1 MLTNNKSRI
10 STTIVRRSIFRNFL
24 KPLFVLIF
32 SNYSFDLG
40 KKITFVK
47 IFTFDFLRSTVKY
60 KSKFAP
66 FMHSEEVFILAIES
80 SCDDTAAAVLRNDV
94 VLSNVVARQSIHEE
108 YGGVVPELASRAHQ
122 QNIVPVIDVAL
133 KKANITKNQL
143 SAIAF
148 TQGPGLMG
156 SLLVGSSFA
165 KSLAMA
171 LNIPLIAV
179 NHMHAHILAHFIDEE
194 GFDKPEFPFLALT
207 ISGGHTQ
214 IVKVNDF
221 FNMEI
226 IGETTDDAVGEAF
239 DKTAKI
245 LGFPYPGGPLI
256 DQYAKDGNPK
266 KFAFTKPRIPGLNF
280 SFSGLKT
287 QILYFVQ
294 KNVLEN
300 PNFIEEN
307 KADICASVQ
316 HTIIEIL
323 MDKLKLAV
331 AETGIRQIAIGGGV
345 SANTGIRQTLK
356 DAENKYGWKTFVPKF
371 EYTTDNAAM
380 IGIVGYQ
387 KYLHDK
393 FSDANVVSKARIEF

>member
-1 MLTNNKSRI
+1 MQQQ
-10 STTIVRRSIFRNFL
+10 
-24 KPLFVLIF
+24 
-32 SNYSFDLG
+32 
-40 KKITFVK
+40 
-47 IFTFDFLRSTVKY
+47 
-60 KSKFAP
+60 A
-66 FMHSEEVFILAIES
+66 VFILAIES
-80 SCDDTAAAVLRNDV
+80 SCDDTAAAVLQNDK
-94 VLSNVVARQSIHEE
+94 VLSNVVANQLIHNE

-122 QNIVPVIDVAL
+122 QNIVPVIDAAL
-133 KKANITKNQL
+133 RKANVKKEQL

-165 KSLAMA
+165 KSLALA

-179 NHMHAHILAHFIDEE
+179 NHMQAHILAHFIDEE
-194 GFDKPEFPFLALT
+194 GFDKPTFPFLALT

-221 FNMEI
+221 FDMEI

-239 DKTAKI
+239 DKSAKI
-245 LGFPYPGGPLI
+245 LGLPYPGGPLI
-256 DQYAKDGNPK
+256 DKHAQLGNPK
-266 KFAFTKPRIPGLNF
+266 AYVFTKPKVPGLDF

-287 QILYFVQ
+287 AILYFLQKETQ
-294 KNVLEN
+294 KN
-300 PNFIEEN
+300 PDFIQDN
-307 KADICASVQ
+307 INDICSSIQ

-331 AETGIRQIAIGGGV
+331 AQSGINQIAIGGGV
-345 SANTGIRQTLK
+345 SANSGIRSTLK
-356 DAENKYGWKTFVPKF
+356 EGEQKYGWKTYIPKF

-387 KYLHDK
+387 KFLTQN
-393 FSDANVVSKARIEF
+393 FENSDVVSKARIQF

>member
-1 MLTNNKSRI
+1 M
-10 STTIVRRSIFRNFL
+10 V
-24 KPLFVLIF
+24 
-32 SNYSFDLG
+32 SND
-40 KKITFVK
+40 
-47 IFTFDFLRSTVKY
+47 
-60 KSKFAP
+60 
-66 FMHSEEVFILAIES
+66 VFILAIES
-80 SCDDTAAAVLRNDV
+80 SCDDTAAAVLKNNK
-94 VLSNVVARQSIHEE
+94 VLSNVVAGQKIHEQ

-133 KKANITKNQL
+133 KNAKISKNQL

-165 KSLAMA
+165 KSLSMA
-171 LNIPLIAV
+171 LQIPLIAV

-214 IVKVNDF
+214 IVKVAGF
-221 FNMEI
+221 FDMEI

-239 DKTAKI
+239 DKSAKI
-245 LGFPYPGGPLI
+245 MGLPYPGGPLV
-256 DQYAKDGNPK
+256 DKFAKEGNPK
-266 KFAFTKPRIPGLNF
+266 AFPFTKPKVPGLNF

-287 QILYFVQ
+287 QILYFIQ
-294 KNVLEN
+294 KNVAINEH
-300 PNFIEEN
+300 FIEEHKN
-307 KADICASVQ
+307 DICASIQ

-331 AETGIRQIAIGGGV
+331 AETGITQIAIGGGV
-345 SANTGIRQTLK
+345 SANSGIRATLK
-356 DAENKYGWKTFVPKF
+356 AAESTYGWKTFIPKF

-387 KYLHDK
+387 KYLHNK
-393 FSDANVVSKARIEF
+393 FEDTSVVSKARIQF

>member
-1 MLTNNKSRI
+1 MQNS
-10 STTIVRRSIFRNFL
+10 
-24 KPLFVLIF
+24 
-32 SNYSFDLG
+32 
-40 KKITFVK
+40 
-47 IFTFDFLRSTVKY
+47 
-60 KSKFAP
+60 
-66 FMHSEEVFILAIES
+66 EVFILAIES
-80 SCDDTAAAVLRNDV
+80 SCDDTAAAVLHNDK
-94 VLSNVVARQSIHEE
+94 VLSNVVANQLIHNQ

-122 QNIVPVIDVAL
+122 QNIVPVIDAAL
-133 KKANITKNQL
+133 RKANIQKEQL

-165 KSLAMA
+165 KSMA
-171 LNIPLIAV
+171 LALQIPLIAV

-214 IVKVNDF
+214 IVRVDGF
-221 FNMEI
+221 FDMII

-239 DKTAKI
+239 DKSAKI
-245 LGFPYPGGPLI
+245 LGLPYPGGPLV
-256 DQYAKDGNPK
+256 DKYAQLGNPK
-266 KFAFTKPRIPGLNF
+266 AFPFTKPKVPGLDF

-287 QILYFVQ
+287 AILYFIQ
-294 KNVLEN
+294 KKKLEN
-300 PNFIEEN
+300 PNFIDEN
-307 KADICASVQ
+307 INDICASIQ

-331 AETGIRQIAIGGGV
+331 KETGIKQIAIGGGV
-345 SANTGIRQTLK
+345 SANSGIRNTLK
-356 DAENKYGWKTFVPKF
+356 DTEKKYGWKTFIPKF

-387 KYLHDK
+387 KFLSEH
-393 FSDANVVSKARIEF
+393 FETSSVVSKARIQF